1 MVMYFRCLLTL
12 LLCAPLGAQTVD
24 VVVVGAGAGGLSTAL
39 EAARRGAKVAVL
51 DMASVFGG
59 HAVVSEGGILLVD
72 TPLQRSLGIQD
83 SIELARRDMLALGE
97 DNSVEWVDLY
107 LRESKEMHDWLTGMG
122 VQFVRAR
129 PMVGNSVPRFH
140 ENPKRGF
147 GVVEPIY
154 RACLN
159 EKGIQ
164 FHWNVK
170 VERLIVKGGRV
181 AGVEGV
187 SARSGERVRWDGRA
201 VVLATG
207 GFQNNREMVL
217 RNWPADVPK
226 PSRLLLGSGWNSQ
239 GSGLVLGRE
248 AGAVT
253 SRLDHQWNY
262 PTGLP
267 DPRYPGQ
274 ERGLNVR
281 NPQSG
286 VWLNVEGKR
295 FTNETAGARDMMLG
309 LTSQKGGNY
318 WLVFDHEGRKTL
330 FMAGTDWGDAEKVD
344 RVILAN
350 PEICKRAETLD
361 ELAVLTGMPLEAVKA
376 SITRYNELVARGV
389 DEDFGRFGPGSKS
402 VWPTPLPVEKPPFY
416 ALTMFAVTRK
426 SMGGLAIDLDCRVLD
441 EGGKA
446 IPGLSAVGEV
456 TGMGGING
464 RAALEG
470 TFLAPSMLQG
480 RRTGKRLGEE
490 LRSNPATT
498 SCRTCHAIEKLVTES
513 RPGYTHFE
521 RVHGVVI
528 ERKYD
533 CKLCHGELDP
543 FRAGAHKINAG
554 GLVSACERCHG
565 GG

>member
-1 MVMYFRCLLTL
+1 MCLRGVPAF
-12 LLCAPLGAQTVD
+12 LLCMAVRAQTVD
-24 VVVVGAGAGGLSTAL
+24 VVVVGAGAGGLCTAL
-39 EAARRGAKVAVL
+39 EATRRGAKVAVV

-107 LRESKEMHDWLTGMG
+107 LRESKENIHDWLTGMG
-122 VQFVRAR
+122 VQFVRVR
-129 PMVGNSVPRFH
+129 PIAGNSVPRFH

-159 EKGIQ
+159 EKGIE
-164 FHWNVK
+164 FYWNVK
-170 VERLIVKGGRV
+170 VERLIVKEGKV
-181 AGVEGV
+181 TGVEGV
-187 SARSGERVRWDGRA
+187 SARSGERVRWDSRA

-207 GFQNNREMVL
+207 GFQSNREIVL
-217 RNWPADVPK
+217 RNWPAEVPK
-226 PSRLLLGSGWNSQ
+226 PLRLLLGSGWNSQ
-239 GSGLVLGRE
+239 GSGLVMGKE

-253 SRLDHQWNY
+253 TRLDHQWNY
-262 PTGLP
+262 AEGLP
-267 DPRYPGQ
+267 DPRYPGLD
-274 ERGLNVR
+274 RGLNVR
-281 NPQSG
+281 NPTGG

-295 FTNETAGARDMMLG
+295 FTNETAGERGNILR
-309 LTSQKGGNY
+309 LTNQTGGRY
-318 WLVFDHEGRKTL
+318 WLVFDAEGRKRL
-330 FMAGTDWGDAEKVD
+330 MMSGTDWGDAEKVD
-344 RVILAN
+344 RLILGN
-350 PEICKRAETLD
+350 PEICKRAQSLE
-361 ELAVLTGMPLEAVKA
+361 ELPAQTGMPAETVKA
-376 SITRYNELVARGV
+376 SISRYNELVARGV
-389 DEDFGRFGPGSKS
+389 DEDFGRFGPGSKT
-402 VWPTPLPVEKPPFY
+402 VFATPVPVEKPPFY

-490 LRSNPATT
+490 LGSKPATT

-521 RVHGVVI
+521 RVHRVVI

-554 GLVSACERCHG
+554 GLVSACERCHVG
-565 GG
+565 G